1 MGIIQQQT
9 IKGTFYSYLGVFIG
23 FLSVYLLQ
31 PNVLS
36 PEQVGLIGL
45 LGSFPILFAQF
56 SVLGFNATARIFP
69 YFRDEKTHDHG
80 YLGLACL
87 ISMIGFTTFMVLVI
101 LFKDQIVQQKNS
113 GSNLFDQ
120 YFWYLIPLTF
130 FTLFFNVFELYA
142 RMLYDTTTGRI
153 LREFTKRVFVLIAL
167 LLLLVSVLDFAYF
180 MWAWLFANI
189 IPTGI
194 LMYRLYRRNQL
205 SFRIHFK
212 FLTPAIRKQLIQ
224 LSVFGIL
231 TGASP
236 FIIENADKYMIN
248 EAFGLRNT
256 GIYTL
261 AFTFATIINLPARSL
276 YSIAYTVIAQA
287 WKDNDMAGIA
297 SIYRKSCISQ
307 IISTLF
313 LFTLIW
319 VNIENI
325 YHVLPPEYA
334 SGRYVIFFVGL
345 GYLIDAST
353 GVNGV
358 ILSTSKYYK
367 YDSFFNFS
375 LIAITIGANLI
386 FIPLYGITGAAIA
399 SALTFFIF
407 NLARYLF
414 ILFVFK
420 LQPFNYNTPLVLLTG
435 LTTYYLVNLIPALPN
450 FIADGIMRTGLVTVL
465 YGGTVYYAKFSQDI
479 NNLIDSSISKVRTVI
494 GKNK

>member
-9 IKGTFYSYLGVFIG
+9 LKGTFYSYLGVLIG

-31 PNVLS
+31 PKVLS

-45 LGSFPILFAQF
+45 LGLFPILFAQF

-69 YFRDEKTHDHG
+69 YFRDGKTHDHG

-87 ISMIGFTTFMVLVI
+87 ISIVGFAIFMVLVA
-101 LFKDQIVQQKNS
+101 LFKDEIVQQKTS

-153 LREFTKRVFVLIAL
+153 LTEFAKRLFVLIAL
-167 LLLLVSVLDFAYF
+167 LLLLFSILDFAYF
-180 MWAWLFANI
+180 MWAWLLANI

-194 LMYRLYRRNQL
+194 LMYRLHQRNQL
-205 SFRIHFK
+205 SFRVDFK
-212 FLTPAIRKQLIQ
+212 FLTPVIRKQMIQ

-236 FIIENADKYMIN
+236 FIIANADMYMIN
-248 EAFGLRNT
+248 KAFGLRNT
-256 GIYTL
+256 GIYSL
-261 AFTFATIINLPARSL
+261 AFAFATIISLPARSL

-297 SIYRKSCISQ
+297 SVYRKSCISQ

-334 SGRYVIFFVGL
+334 AGRYVIFFVGL

-435 LTTYYLVNLIPALPN
+435 VVTYYLVHFIPALPN

-465 YGGTVYYAKFSQDI
+465 FGGTVYYSKFSQDI
-479 NNLIDSSISKVRTVI
+479 NNLIDSSLLKVKNII
-494 GKNK
+494 GMNK